1 MALTYVSTSE
11 TRLHPGA
18 SLKAED
24 CRRETKCLFW
34 ADMLRT
40 QGVVNSS
47 ELLQRQSPVRRDGA
61 ELPPKPS
68 ALVSLDGMKEATR
81 GLLRDQ
87 PWQPFSTHGG
97 VHLSGSSGSDARMS
111 GILGTAFAG
120 TGTLVIIFVSAGENG
135 EEAMERGKSDSR
147 QMRNVAWELESDAAS
162 GASGGLGAV
171 SACHPVIGCA
181 ASASCI
187 LCRCV
192 ATLQLSSFLLKLYEI
207 NV

>member
-11 TRLHPGA
+11 TRMHPGA

-24 CRRETKCLFW
+24 CRRETECLFW

-40 QGVVNSS
+40 HGIVNSS

-61 ELPPKPS
+61 ELPPKSS

-81 GLLRDQ
+81 GLLQDQ

-97 VHLSGSSGSDARMS
+97 VHLWGSSGSDARMS

-120 TGTLVIIFVSAGENG
+120 TGTLVIIFVSAGENE
-135 EEAMERGKSDSR
+135 EEAKERGKAIQDRCETS
-147 QMRNVAWELESDAAS
+147 S
-162 GASGGLGAV
+162 GNSNLMQQVGHQVVLAHCLRLSTRDWLRCV
-171 SACHPVIGCA
+171 CP
-181 ASASCI
+181 

-192 ATLQLSSFLLKLYEI
+192 ATLQLSSLLLKLYEI